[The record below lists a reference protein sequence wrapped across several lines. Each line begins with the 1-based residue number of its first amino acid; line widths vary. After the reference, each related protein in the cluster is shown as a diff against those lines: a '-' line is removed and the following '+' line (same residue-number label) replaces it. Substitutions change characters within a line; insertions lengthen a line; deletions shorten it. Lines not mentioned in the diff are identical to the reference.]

1 MGWIFYFG
9 LLSLFSALQVIGFV
23 MMRMAFP
30 DAPFDV
36 VSGIFNIGILVLGP
50 LAAFVHA
57 FKKKFLSPTIWK
69 GVFAF
74 IVAGI
79 VYALYFLLFVMR
91 QRMPGYQ
98 IPWPALALY
107 LIYIPL
113 LIANYRLSREIV
125 DR

>member
-1 MGWIFYFG
+1 MGWIIYFV

-23 MMRMAFP
+23 MMRRAFP

-69 GVFAF
+69 GIFAF

-79 VYALYFLLFVMR
+79 VYALYFILFVMQHR
-91 QRMPGYQ
+91 VSGYQ
-98 IPWPALALY
+98 IPWPGLALY
-107 LIYIPL
+107 LVYVPL
-113 LIANYRLSREIV
+113 LIANYRLAWK
-125 DR
+125 